1 MLPGQGG
8 EDDKTLLLLPL
19 EYRQRME
26 AGNGCR
32 RGLVGCVGTIN
43 TLQTY
48 PLKMLHNNAT
58 IPTK

>member
-1 MLPGQGG
+1 MPLTIHKGVRRMLPGQGG

-32 RGLVGCVGTIN
+32 RGLVGCVGTI
-43 TLQTY
+43 
-48 PLKMLHNNAT
+48 
-58 IPTK
+58 